1 MKSAK
6 MKRKSRRDK
15 MRASKVVVLVL
26 AVSLLTTMSS
36 CKDKKKKDL
45 IVDVVTPEVT
55 EEVIENDMNTY
66 ETQYHSHDGVY
77 IDTRYE
83 ISVDMEDTVEQDNND
98 VHSNDEDADSGE
110 NSIEYKEI
118 FGIAGVIITTQPDE
132 EFEQ

>member
-36 CKDKKKKDL
+36 CKDKKKDL

-83 ISVDMEDTVEQDNND
+83 ISVDMEDTVGQDNND
-98 VHSNDEDADSGE
+98 AHSNEEDADSGE

-132 EFEQ
+132 EFER

>member
-36 CKDKKKKDL
+36 CKDKKKDL

>member
-1 MKSAK
+1 
-6 MKRKSRRDK
+6 

-36 CKDKKKKDL
+36 CKDKKKDL

>member
-36 CKDKKKKDL
+36 CKDKKKDL

-66 ETQYHSHDGVY
+66 ETQYHSHDGIY

-83 ISVDMEDTVEQDNND
+83 ISVDMEDTVGQDNND
-98 VHSNDEDADSGE
+98 AHSNEEDADSGE

-118 FGIAGVIITTQPDE
+118 FGVAGVIITTQPDE